1 MKKIL
6 VLNDELGTQM
16 QIYLALCD
24 AYKVEIAE
32 DLESVMY
39 YLRKMKPEIF
49 LLDYTL
55 KQFNSNGKDGI
66 DLLKKIKK
74 KYSNLKIVLLM
85 DAEHKTF
92 EESAHANGAD
102 GILYKPIKNHNL
114 ITNVNK
120 LAQLETSKVGP

>member
-1 MKKIL
+1 
-6 VLNDELGTQM
+6 M

-49 LLDYTL
+49 LVDYDL
-55 KQFNSNGKDGI
+55 EQLNSNGKDGI

-74 KYSNLKIVLLM
+74 KYRDLKIVLLM
-85 DAEHKTF
+85 EAEHKTF
-92 EESAHANGAD
+92 EESAHASGAD
-102 GILYKPIKNHNL
+102 GVLYKPIKNRNL

-120 LAQLETSKVGP
+120 LAQIKTSKVCP